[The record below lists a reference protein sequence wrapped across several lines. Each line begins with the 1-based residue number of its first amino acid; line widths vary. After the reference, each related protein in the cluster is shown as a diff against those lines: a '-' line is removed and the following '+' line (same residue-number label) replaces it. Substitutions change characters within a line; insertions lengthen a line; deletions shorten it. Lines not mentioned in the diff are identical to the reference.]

1 MILIKVNNRGAQ
13 SNFALMDKIHEW
25 AKQNIQGEFCIML
38 SPNVEGEVQILN
50 TGTCSEQDLKS
61 HLKIK

>member
-1 MILIKVNNRGAQ
+1 
-13 SNFALMDKIHEW
+13 MDKIHEW

-50 TGTCSEQDLKS
+50 TGTCSEQDLKR
-61 HLKIK
+61 HLKID